1 MEKQQVQTKIGK
13 KIVSSLVTLFLICAV
28 FLCFSVMMQ
37 VLNKGYASIGGY
49 SLFRVVTGSMEPEI
63 FAGEMIASKSVDIE
77 TLDVGDVICFRSK
90 SPQMLGRSITHRV
103 IAKSLDAAGNVQ
115 LATKGDANLVA
126 DEYYVTQ
133 ENLIG
138 KVIWQSHT
146 DSFFSDFVGFFSNK
160 ISFLACIALPCL
172 LIAGLIF
179 RDCVKNVKRDIE
191 KALNELHEGGEAG
204 EETAPD
210 PITEKRII
218 DGVESVSK
226 QTDVSEEG
234 AENEEIQSD
243 NPSQKE
249 ETATR
254 ASMGIDPREYEEMYA
269 RIRAEL
275 IEELKQEHDREQTKS

>member
-1 MEKQQVQTKIGK
+1 M
-13 KIVSSLVTLFLICAV
+13 SSLVTLFLICTV

-63 FAGEMIASKSVDIE
+63 YAGEMIASKSVDID
-77 TLDVGDVICFRSK
+77 TLDVGDVICFRSQ

-103 IAKSLDAAGNVQ
+103 IAKSRDAAGNVQ
-115 LATKGDANLVA
+115 LTTKGDANLVA

-133 ENLIG
+133 DNLIG

-191 KALNELHEGGEAG
+191 KALNELYEGGEAG
-204 EETAPD
+204 DETVPD
-210 PITEKRII
+210 PIEEKGKT
-218 DGVESVSK
+218 DVAEPVSK
-226 QTDVSEEG
+226 QAVVSEES
-234 AENEEIQSD
+234 AENKGIQFDSQ
-243 NPSQKE
+243 SQKE

-254 ASMGIDPREYEEMYA
+254 ESMGIDPREYEEMYA

>member
-1 MEKQQVQTKIGK
+1 M
-13 KIVSSLVTLFLICAV
+13 SSLVTLFLICAV

-103 IAKSLDAAGNVQ
+103 IAKSRDAAGNVQ

-146 DSFFSDFVGFFSNK
+146 DSFLSDFVGFFSNK
-160 ISFLACIALPCL
+160 ISFFACIALPCL

-204 EETAPD
+204 DETVPD
-210 PITEKRII
+210 PVAEKGAT
-218 DGVESVSK
+218 DDVESMSK
-226 QTDVSEEG
+226 PTAEAERNAEDKEIQTD
-234 AENEEIQSD
+234 
-243 NPSQKE
+243 SQKE

-254 ASMGIDPREYEEMYA
+254 ESMGIDPREYEEMYA